1 MMKASRRR
9 YGLWFALAIQL
20 VLSLGYLVM
29 TPAFEAPDEGD
40 HLRYAFHVSHTGELP
55 IMRGTWKRLGRSQ
68 VDEATQAYH
77 PPGYYGLLAFTM
89 RAAGHRDTAPAL
101 RMNPGFAD
109 WENEDPG
116 LNLHYVHGADEQSPV
131 SPEIRLLWLLRGWSV
146 LFGLITVFA
155 TYRLG
160 RLAFPGNPVI
170 ADLAA
175 VLLAC
180 VPKWSYMHGVLNNGI
195 PASSLSTVVVLLLAV
210 SLARRRFTPWMG
222 VCIGVIAGMAIMSK
236 LTALFLLPVMFTV
249 YVLGCWR
256 WSDVR
261 RQTVG
266 SAFLALTGLLLVTAS
281 FFMRNIDLYGS
292 LMALDVHQLSFH
304 ERIRVP
310 PEFAWEWITQH
321 FYPNVFTSFV
331 GHFGWWILPPLEW
344 LVWLSAALT
353 AVSLLG
359 WGLRLRDGRRKEGED
374 SDSNSL
380 VIVLLLGV
388 SLIVFAVTLRYNFMM
403 RGPHARYLFPALG
416 PMMVLFAAG
425 LVTVGTR
432 LGPRM
437 ARCWKLAF
445 WGPVGIAAYVLLF
458 QFAPAF
464 RPDLAPANRWH
475 ASLVSHLAR
484 DVQVNADTAGAEL
497 SLLAPLDGAVES
509 EPPLFCWTAAE
520 DDPEARYTV
529 HVFSAEGRVLVATH
543 GFFGVEISETCWQMP
558 RRGWDLL
565 PFDEEVYWKVRR
577 VPDRAKGETASGVP
591 RSEVFRIT
599 KQSGE

>member
-1 MMKASRRR
+1 MNAPGRRS
-9 YGLWFALAIQL
+9 GLWLALAIQL
-20 VLSLGYLVM
+20 VLSLGYLII

-40 HLRYAFHVSHTGELP
+40 HLRYAFHISHTGELP
-55 IMRGTWKRLGRSQ
+55 LIRGTWKELGRPQ
-68 VDEATQAYH
+68 EDEATQAYH
-77 PPGYYGLLAFTM
+77 PPGYYGLLALTM
-89 RAAGHRDTAPAL
+89 RAAGHRDTVPVL

-116 LNLHYVHGADEQSPV
+116 LNLHYVHGADERSPV
-131 SPEIRLLWLLRGWSV
+131 SSEMRLLWLLRGWSV
-146 LFGLITVFA
+146 LFGLIAVFA

-160 RLAFPGNPVI
+160 RLAFPGNPIV

-180 VPKWSYMHGVLNNGI
+180 VPKWSYMHGVINNGI
-195 PASSLSTVVVLLLAV
+195 PASSLSTVVVLLLAMALV
-210 SLARRRFTPWMG
+210 RRQLTPGMG

-236 LTALFLLPVMFTV
+236 LTALFLLPVMFTI
-249 YVLGCWR
+249 YVVGCCR
-256 WSDVR
+256 WPNTR
-261 RQTVG
+261 RQTVV
-266 SAFLALTGLLLVTAS
+266 SAFLALAGLGLVTAG
-281 FFMRNIDLYGS
+281 FFLRNLDLYGS

-310 PEFAWEWITQH
+310 PEFAWEWITQY

-331 GHFGWWILPPLEW
+331 GHFGWWILPPLQW
-344 LVWLSAALT
+344 LVWLGSALT
-353 AVSLLG
+353 VVSLLG
-359 WGLRLRDGRRKEGED
+359 WGLRLRVGRREGGEG
-374 SDSNSL
+374 SDSNTP

-388 SLIVFAVTLRYNFMM
+388 SLIVFSVTLRYNFMM

-425 LVTVGTR
+425 LVTVGSR

-437 ARCWKLAF
+437 ARCWRLAF
-445 WGPVGIAAYVLLF
+445 WVPVAIGVYVLFF

-464 RPDLAPANRWH
+464 QPELAPANRWH

-484 DVQVNADTAGAEL
+484 EEQVNPGSADVEL
-497 SLLAPLDGAVES
+497 SLLSPADGAVEVQ
-509 EPPLFCWTAAE
+509 PPLFCWTAAE

-529 HVFSAEGRVLVATH
+529 HVFSADGRVLIATH
-543 GFFGVEISETCWQMP
+543 AFFSIEISETCWQMP

-565 PFDEEVYWKVRR
+565 PFDEEVFWKVRR
-577 VPDRAKGETASGVP
+577 VPDRAVGEAAAEVP
-591 RSEVFRIT
+591 RSEVFRVT
-599 KQSGE
+599 KQSRK